1 MKIIRSEDCGNSPK
15 NALLVEI
22 EIALASIDL
31 AYLNA
36 HIELSL
42 TWSMPG
48 SGQGIGMGSLFEAL
62 DARSDGQRLTELEIT
77 SAFSHGKMGAVYG
90 VRRYSGGRNFEFCS
104 LYELKSAGSRSIK
117 DIKIFLA
124 KTILLE

>member
-15 NALLVEI
+15 NALLAEI
-22 EIALASIDL
+22 EIALASKDL

-36 HIELSL
+36 HIEPSL

-48 SGQGIGMGSLFEAL
+48 CGQGIGLESLFEAL
-62 DARSDGQRLTELEIT
+62 DARSGSQRLTELEIT

-90 VRRYSGGRNFEFCS
+90 LRKYSDGEIYEFCN
-104 LYELKSAGSRSIK
+104 LYELKSAGSSSIK
-117 DIKIFLA
+117 DLKIFLA
-124 KTILLE
+124 KILLLE